1 MTRYFKFLGGH
12 KPDDDRDSLQLTLNF
27 GWGWTTFTE
36 INRTINNGQDVRT
49 YSLHRYEMSFFDFIR
64 QHNDNEIHIY
74 SIRFNG
80 GVLYAHD
87 RYQNPPFDPNND
99 IVEIKAIVI

>member
-1 MTRYFKFLGGH
+1 
-12 KPDDDRDSLQLTLNF
+12 
-27 GWGWTTFTE
+27 
-36 INRTINNGQDVRT
+36 
-49 YSLHRYEMSFFDFIR
+49 MSFFDFIR
-64 QHNDNEIHIY
+64 QHNENEIHIY

-87 RYQNPPFDPNND
+87 RYQNPPFDPNHD